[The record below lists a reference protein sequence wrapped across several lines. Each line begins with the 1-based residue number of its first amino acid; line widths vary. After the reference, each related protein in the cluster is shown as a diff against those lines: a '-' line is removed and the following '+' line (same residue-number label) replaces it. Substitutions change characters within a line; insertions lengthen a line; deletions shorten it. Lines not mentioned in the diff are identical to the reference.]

1 MNYFY
6 LIYILLAAI
15 AIMLGRAVWFL
26 KQIFRIMALQN
37 RGVPDASDMK
47 KMSFEEMAKHK
58 K

>member
-1 MNYFY
+1 MTYNYLF
-6 LIYILLAAI
+6 YILLLVI
-15 AIMLGRAVWFL
+15 AILLGRAVWFL